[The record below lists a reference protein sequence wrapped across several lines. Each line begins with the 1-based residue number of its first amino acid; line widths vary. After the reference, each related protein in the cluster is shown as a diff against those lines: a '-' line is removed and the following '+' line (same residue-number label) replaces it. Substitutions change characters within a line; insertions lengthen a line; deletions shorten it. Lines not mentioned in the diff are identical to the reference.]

1 MTKDE
6 VKKLVR
12 ETVEEVLNEQNPIYK
27 DVKDVPEHW
36 RGTAQALLDAGAIN
50 GGTDAA
56 VNATDVNIQKEPLK
70 AVVVAVAYH
79 NAREKQA

>member
-27 DVKDVPEHW
+27 DVKDVPEH
-36 RGTAQALLDAGAIN
+36 
-50 GGTDAA
+50 
-56 VNATDVNIQKEPLK
+56 
-70 AVVVAVAYH
+70 
-79 NAREKQA
+79 